1 MPNGSIWL
9 RYLCV
14 LIASQA
20 WTPLNGVIYDES
32 VALKSQEEIEK
43 AVRNMGYMGATV
55 HLDKKTRKNKLKLA
69 YRIHAGHPYKVR
81 HVVYDI
87 DDLVISD
94 YMRQDSAQSL
104 LAPGML
110 FDVNVLDAERQRI
123 TKLLQNKGY
132 YKFNK
137 DFLVYQAD
145 TARNTYLVDL
155 TLRLLPYQRRKEDL
169 PQKHRQY
176 KVGEVNFLADDEI
189 RERLFSVRKCWLIS
203 IVSVRENCIVNRM
216 CKTPI
221 PIWGVCVP

>member
-1 MPNGSIWL
+1 M
-9 RYLCV
+9 
-14 LIASQA
+14 
-20 WTPLNGVIYDES
+20 
-32 VALKSQEEIEK
+32 
-43 AVRNMGYMGATV
+43 
-55 HLDKKTRKNKLKLA
+55 A
-69 YRIHAGHPYKVR
+69 YRIHAGHPYRVR

-87 DDLVISD
+87 DDLVISN

-110 FDVNVLDAERQRI
+110 FDVNVLDTERQRI

-169 PQKHRQY
+169 PRKHRQY

-189 RERLFSVRKCWLIS
+189 MSV
-203 IVSVRENCIVNRM
+203 
-216 CKTPI
+216 PYF
-221 PIWGVCVP
+221 

>member
-1 MPNGSIWL
+1 
-9 RYLCV
+9 
-14 LIASQA
+14 
-20 WTPLNGVIYDES
+20 
-32 VALKSQEEIEK
+32 
-43 AVRNMGYMGATV
+43 MGYMGATV

-69 YRIHAGHPYKVR
+69 YRIHAGHSYKVR

-137 DFLVYQAD
+137 DFWSI
-145 TARNTYLVDL
+145 RRI
-155 TLRLLPYQRRKEDL
+155 RLE
-169 PQKHRQY
+169 
-176 KVGEVNFLADDEI
+176 
-189 RERLFSVRKCWLIS
+189 
-203 IVSVRENCIVNRM
+203 
-216 CKTPI
+216 I
-221 PIWGVCVP
+221 PIWWT

>member
-1 MPNGSIWL
+1 MICRIILLHFTWIHTGGNIFPDIHRLNRICFL
-9 RYLCV
+9 LCYHRISSNT
-14 LIASQA
+14 LF
-20 WTPLNGVIYDES
+20 
-32 VALKSQEEIEK
+32 

-123 TKLLQNKGY
+123 TK
-132 YKFNK
+132 
-137 DFLVYQAD
+137 
-145 TARNTYLVDL
+145 
-155 TLRLLPYQRRKEDL
+155 
-169 PQKHRQY
+169 
-176 KVGEVNFLADDEI
+176 
-189 RERLFSVRKCWLIS
+189 
-203 IVSVRENCIVNRM
+203 
-216 CKTPI
+216 
-221 PIWGVCVP
+221 